1 MQISLLTE
9 MMMNPTDANA
19 PLTEDQRKTYMAC
32 KARKVYNLSTGQMVF
47 HQITHKFVSR
57 NASRC

>member
-47 HQITHKFVSR
+47 PPDYP
-57 NASRC
+57 